1 MPAPTA
7 LEILEATAAAMESV
21 DSFHLDMNMRI
32 DLGAG
37 GATIQVP
44 ITVAADFQAPDRS
57 RGTLSM
63 SFLFLKIESQFVTIG
78 DDNYVT
84 DPETGEWGLGGDT
97 VTPLL
102 DPDAFIGRG
111 AIAEVRGLEMLGN
124 ETLEGV
130 DVYHLAGALTPDVI
144 GEAGASGDMMV
155 SYWIG
160 VEDSLVRRI
169 EANGDIGLDAGE
181 ESLFG
186 VPADSA
192 SLSMTLTFSD
202 YGGPVTIEAP
212 EVASAGVPPTPTPAP
227 TPTPTPVS
235 QLVGLPRPPSVSIT
249 GPDEAQQGVAQSYV
263 SGGAFIDYLGRG
275 YPADEVSLAP
285 EALLLF
291 RLDPEEEPGQ
301 LVMYIYPEGTGAGP
315 FGQFPDSFLSRV
327 DVPVLPLEAEAVSV
341 APGSYEVAL
350 HAVWGDMRANYGFSV
365 VLPSQFRVAARTS
378 NPPATLPTAPP
389 APAGMAQP
397 RSDHTATLL
406 TGGRVL
412 VTGGLDIELNAL
424 FSVEVYDAASGAW
437 SASSAMSEARR
448 DHTATLLPD
457 GRVLVAG
464 GHGIDAEIHAS
475 TEIFDPSDETWTS
488 AGDMSEARL
497 RHTATLLQNGRVL
510 VVGGPSNTAEVYDP
524 SSGTW
529 TVTDGMAH
537 WREFHTATLL
547 DDGSLL
553 VAGGVDNAVSVLAG
567 AEIYD
572 PTGAWYAADRMAQA
586 RRAHTSTLLS
596 DGTVL
601 VIGGLDGL
609 SGALDSAEIYDP
621 FDGRW
626 SAVTSM
632 DTARALHTATLLGD
646 GTVLVAGGED
656 ANGPL
661 ASSEIFD
668 PTSATWSPNGRMA
681 QGRIEHT
688 ATLLGLDTVLVAGGA
703 SLVSVE
709 AYQPG
714 DGTWVSNAETATP

>member
-1 MPAPTA
+1 MPTPARAAATATAMPAPTA
-7 LEILEATAAAMESV
+7 LEVLEATAAAMESV
-21 DSFHLDMNMRI
+21 DSFHLDMDMRI

-57 RGTLSM
+57 RGALSM

-111 AIAEVRGLEMLGN
+111 AIAEIRGLEMLGN

-144 GEAGASGDMMV
+144 GEAGASGEVVV

-181 ESLFG
+181 GSLFG

-202 YGGPVTIEAP
+202 YGRPVTIEAP
-212 EVASAGVPPTPTPAP
+212 EVASTGVTPTPTPA
-227 TPTPTPVS
+227 PVS

-249 GPDEAQQGVAQSYV
+249 GPDEAQQGVPQSYV

-291 RLDPEEEPGQ
+291 RLDSEEAPLE
-301 LVMYIYPEGTGAGP
+301 LVMYVYPEGTGAGP

-341 APGSYEVAL
+341 APGSHEVAL
-350 HAVWGDMRANYGFSV
+350 RAVWGDMRANYGFSV
-365 VLPSQFRVAARTS
+365 VLPSRFRVAARTS
-378 NPPATLPTAPP
+378 NPPATLPPAPP
-389 APAGMAQP
+389 APAGMARP

-406 TGGRVL
+406 PDGRVL

-424 FSVEVYDAASGAW
+424 FSVEVYDAAFGTW

-475 TEIFDPSDETWTS
+475 TEVFDPSDETWTS
-488 AGDMSEARL
+488 AGDMSVARL
-497 RHTATLLQNGRVL
+497 RHTATLLPDGRVL
-510 VVGGPSNTAEVYDP
+510 VAGGPSNTAEIYDP
-524 SSGTW
+524 SPGTW

-553 VAGGVDNAVSVLAG
+553 VAGGVDNAVLVLA
-567 AEIYD
+567 ATEIYD

-609 SGALDSAEIYDP
+609 SGALDSAEMYDP
-621 FDGRW
+621 SDGRW

-632 DTARALHTATLLGD
+632 DTARALHTATRQGERRERQPVS
-646 GTVLVAGGED
+646 GRRPGG
-656 ANGPL
+656 L
-661 ASSEIFD
+661 
-668 PTSATWSPNGRMA
+668 R
-681 QGRIEHT
+681 
-688 ATLLGLDTVLVAGGA
+688 
-703 SLVSVE
+703 SLRPRHHRGQQRNRPRE
-709 AYQPG
+709 LPCR
-714 DGTWVSNAETATP
+714 